1 MNNKLFYL
9 CVIAFS
15 IINQLK
21 AQDKRI
27 YVSRNDTALKIV
39 EKYDNPMR
47 AGYNIAGNIGVDASG
62 TSPGVF
68 AELVGIYAPKRFY
81 FGVSHAFDFSKNG
94 LTSFDDELNI
104 PEDKLKGYGNTQLSA
119 VFNFKDE
126 TIETKVEPTIG
137 TKVLDV
143 KQGTSTSY
151 SGQTITY
158 LAYKT
163 DEEIKIRKTKGLGVS
178 FSNLNSNF
186 IYKIN
191 NDSISNIVTFENT
204 TKLPNDFVL
213 PYSSSIIGFRFQTS
227 KSSSY
232 NIHYSLS
239 GVDNKKFKTKSTT
252 YRYFAIEALL
262 APSIRNSENAFYLD
276 SNKVVS
282 QLKVENVKTNRLGLR
297 VIMQSNFYNESKQ
310 KVRRKPGLFYN
321 IEFGLRPSI
330 GEIKNGLYL
339 KMGVG
344 ISI

>member
-1 MNNKLFYL
+1 MKNKVFYL

-27 YVSRNDTALKIV
+27 YVSRNDTTLKIV

-47 AGYNIAGNIGVDASG
+47 AGYNIAGNVGIDVSG

-68 AELVGIYAPKRFY
+68 AELVGIYSPKRFY

-94 LTSFDDELNI
+94 LTSFDDELII
-104 PEDKLKGYGNTQLSA
+104 PETALNGYGNTQLSA

-126 TIETKVEPTIG
+126 TVETKVEPTVGI
-137 TKVLDV
+137 KVLDV
-143 KQGTSTSY
+143 KQGTNTSFD
-151 SGQTITY
+151 GQTITF
-158 LAYKT
+158 LSYKT
-163 DEEIKIRKTKGLGVS
+163 DEEIKVRKTKGIGAS
-178 FSNLNSNF
+178 FSNINSNY

-191 NDSISNIVTFENT
+191 NDSTSEIVTFQNT
-204 TKLPNDFVL
+204 AKVPNSFVL
-213 PYSSSIIGFRFQTS
+213 PYSSSIIGLRFQTS

-232 NIHYSLS
+232 NIHYTLS
-239 GVDNKKFKTKSTT
+239 GADKKKIKTKSTT
-252 YRYFAIEALL
+252 YRYMAIEALF
-262 APSIRNSENAFYLD
+262 APSIRNSDNAFYLD
-276 SNKVVS
+276 SNSVVS
-282 QLKVENVKTNRLGLR
+282 QLTVNDVKKNRLGLR
-297 VIMQSNFYNESKQ
+297 VILQSNFYNESKQ
-310 KVRRKPGLFYN
+310 KIKRKPGLFYN

-330 GEIKNGLYL
+330 GEIQNGLYL

>member
-1 MNNKLFYL
+1 MKNKVFFL
-9 CVIAFS
+9 CVIGFS

-47 AGYNIAGNIGVDASG
+47 AAYNIAANVGIDASL

-68 AELVGIYAPKRFY
+68 AELVGIYSPKRFY
-81 FGVSHAFDFSKNG
+81 FGVSHAFDLSKTG
-94 LTSFDDELNI
+94 FTSFDDEIII
-104 PEDKLKGYGNTQLSA
+104 PETALNGYGNTQLSA

-126 TIETKVEPTIG
+126 TVETKVEPTVG
-137 TKVLDV
+137 TKLLDV
-143 KQGTSTSY
+143 KQGTSS
-151 SGQTITY
+151 SFNGQTITY

-163 DEEIKIRKTKGLGVS
+163 DEEIKVRKTKGIGAS
-178 FSNLNSNF
+178 FSNINSNF
-186 IYKIN
+186 IYNLN
-191 NDSISNIVTFENT
+191 NDSISEIVTFQNT
-204 TKLPNDFVL
+204 AKLQNDFVL

-232 NIHYSLS
+232 NIQYTLS
-239 GVDNKKFKTKSTT
+239 GVDKQKFKTKSTT
-252 YRYFAIEALL
+252 YRYMAIEALF
-262 APSIRNSENAFYLD
+262 APSIRNSDNAFYLD
-276 SNKVVS
+276 SNNVVS
-282 QLKVENVKTNRLGLR
+282 QLKVDDVKKNRLGLR
-297 VIMQSNFYNESKQ
+297 VILQSNYYNESKQ

-330 GEIKNGLYL
+330 GEIQNGLYL

>member
-1 MNNKLFYL
+1 MKNKVHFL
-9 CVIAFS
+9 CFFALLM
-15 IINQLK
+15 INQLR

-27 YVSRNDTALKIV
+27 YVSRNDTTLKII

-47 AGYNIAGNIGVDASG
+47 AGYNIAANVGVDASG

-68 AELVGIYAPKRFY
+68 AELVGIYSPKRFY

-94 LTSFDDELNI
+94 LTSFDDELII
-104 PEDKLKGYGNTQLSA
+104 PETKLNGYGNTQLSA

-126 TIETKVEPTIG
+126 TVETKVEPTIG
-137 TKVLDV
+137 TKLLDV
-143 KQGTSTSY
+143 KQGTNSSFN
-151 SGQTITY
+151 GQTITY

-163 DEEIKIRKTKGLGVS
+163 DEEIKIRKTKGFGAS
-178 FSNLNSNF
+178 FSNINSNY

-191 NDSISNIVTFENT
+191 NDSTSEIVTFQNT
-204 TKLPNDFVL
+204 AKVPNSFIL

-232 NIHYSLS
+232 NIHYTLS
-239 GVDNKKFKTKSTT
+239 GVDKKKFKVKSTS
-252 YRYFAIEALL
+252 YRYMAIEALF

-276 SNKVVS
+276 SISVVN
-282 QLKVENVKTNRLGLR
+282 QLKVDKVKTNRLGLR
-297 VIMQSNFYNESKQ
+297 VILQSNFYNESKQ
-310 KVRRKPGLFYN
+310 KVKRKPGLFYN

-330 GEIKNGLYL
+330 GVIQNGLYL
-339 KMGVG
+339 KMGIG